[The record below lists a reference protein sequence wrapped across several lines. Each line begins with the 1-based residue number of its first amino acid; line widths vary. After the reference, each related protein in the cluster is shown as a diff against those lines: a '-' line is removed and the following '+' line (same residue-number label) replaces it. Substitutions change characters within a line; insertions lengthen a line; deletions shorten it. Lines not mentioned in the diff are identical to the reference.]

1 MAEENLNL
9 KLREGQIRAV
19 KRRRVS
25 KDGDDDSTH
34 SGWSGVSQNVAQQN
48 ERVIS
53 PSANYRQR
61 VVEPQQQRFVPPMMF
76 DQGTQT
82 NTKLTGGGGGGE
94 NISVL
99 LEKIQEL
106 QKLIE
111 LNEMILNEQ
120 KLVKNETKMNRL
132 LLESFSDE
140 FSAMRKSIQTM
151 EGKFEYSTNE
161 RPINDSQDMKKEKIL
176 NGSNNHPYII
186 FEQHPESTVAS
197 ENASI
202 NGNNIEFTVEEIDA
216 DDSGRSTSRMSYH
229 DQGSMMSNNSVDYS
243 FKKNSFKR
251 SLSSNSFSGNS
262 ITSTP
267 LGNSTN
273 LVDEWAGVDG
283 DVIIGSN
290 KTAVAAH
297 VLRSID
303 WRNYKTATRKLLVS
317 LFSRE
322 ILATKSLTG
331 RPSPAFHDRNK
342 PVKGKLD
349 QNVIN
354 DIIQIVT
361 RKCNVQESQV
371 RTAITTKC
379 ADENKMLRNR
389 KDNEEKKFKM
399 PSAESPDDKEN
410 LVKN

>member
-1 MAEENLNL
+1 
-9 KLREGQIRAV
+9 
-19 KRRRVS
+19 
-25 KDGDDDSTH
+25 
-34 SGWSGVSQNVAQQN
+34 
-48 ERVIS
+48 
-53 PSANYRQR
+53 
-61 VVEPQQQRFVPPMMF
+61 MMF

-82 NTKLTGGGGGGE
+82 DTKLTGGGGVGSE
-94 NISVL
+94 NLTSV

-106 QKLIE
+106 HKLIG

-120 KLVKNETKMNRL
+120 TLIKNETQVTRML
-132 LLESFSDE
+132 IDSFSDE
-140 FSAMRKSIQTM
+140 FKSMRKSVQVMETKLELQTQ
-151 EGKFEYSTNE
+151 E
-161 RPINDSQDMKKEKIL
+161 RPAMEQNPMKKEKLL
-176 NGSNNHPYII
+176 NGSSSTHPYFII
-186 FEQHPESTVAS
+186 EHQPESTVAS
-197 ENASI
+197 ENASL
-202 NGNNIEFTVEEIDA
+202 NGNNIEFTVEEIEA
-216 DDSGRSTSRMSYH
+216 DDSGRSNSRMSYH
-229 DQGSMMSNNSVDYS
+229 DQTSMMSNNSVDYS

-267 LGNSTN
+267 LGNSNN
-273 LVDEWAGVDG
+273 LIEEWADIDG
-283 DVIIGSN
+283 DVMIGSN
-290 KTAVAAH
+290 KTMLAAH

-322 ILATKSLTG
+322 TLATKSLTG

-349 QNVIN
+349 QNIIN

-361 RKCNVQESQV
+361 RKCNVQEGQV

-389 KDNEEKKFKM
+389 KDNEEKKFKK
-399 PSAESPDDKEN
+399 PNEQLPDDKEN
-410 LVKN
+410 VVIN